1 MTFGAA
7 WTLKTE
13 LPPTRELNFHKIAE
27 FRKIR
32 KSTKKWSEKRPPGRD
47 KNRLCDPICLRVG
60 GLAAPAGTNM
70 CPCGSTMQKTS
81 KAGPPDTKKLIQDT
95 EKQRKTCM
103 ESAQKRP
110 SAEKERASCVRG
122 SKNTGEHHGRAA
134 GAPENRRR
142 ASEKTREEKRTTSY
156 TNDAKKHSRFP
167 ENQKTGPRHKKN
179 TEKPVLD
186 LLKLSSRLGGGDNL
200 DKIT

>member
-1 MTFGAA
+1 MV
-7 WTLKTE
+7 
-13 LPPTRELNFHKIAE
+13 
-27 FRKIR
+27 RKA
-32 KSTKKWSEKRPPGRD
+32 TPEGGG
-47 KNRLCDPICLRVG
+47 NRLGDPICLRIG
-60 GLAAPAGTNM
+60 GLAAPAGTNT

-81 KAGPPDTKKLIQDT
+81 KAGPPDTKKLIQET
-95 EKQRKTCM
+95 EKQRKTCL

-110 SAEKERASCVRG
+110 SAEKKCASCVRG

-134 GAPENRRR
+134 GAPENRRE

-167 ENQKTGPRHKKN
+167 ENQKIVQDTKN
-179 TEKPVLD
+179 TEKLALD

>member
-32 KSTKKWSEKRPPGRD
+32 KSTKKWSEKRPPGRG

-60 GLAAPAGTNM
+60 GLAAPAGTNT

-81 KAGPPDTKKLIQDT
+81 KAGPPDTNELIQDT
-95 EKQRKTCM
+95 EKQRKTCL
-103 ESAQKRP
+103 SAYP
-110 SAEKERASCVRG
+110 
-122 SKNTGEHHGRAA
+122 
-134 GAPENRRR
+134 
-142 ASEKTREEKRTTSY
+142 
-156 TNDAKKHSRFP
+156 
-167 ENQKTGPRHKKN
+167 GPRPNVGSQKNVIFYRFFLSESNKKVGN
-179 TEKPVLD
+179 
-186 LLKLSSRLGGGDNL
+186 
-200 DKIT
+200 

>member
-1 MTFGAA
+1 
-7 WTLKTE
+7 
-13 LPPTRELNFHKIAE
+13 
-27 FRKIR
+27 
-32 KSTKKWSEKRPPGRD
+32 
-47 KNRLCDPICLRVG
+47 
-60 GLAAPAGTNM
+60 
-70 CPCGSTMQKTS
+70 MQKTS

-95 EKQRKTCM
+95 EKQRKTCL

-110 SAEKERASCVRG
+110 SAEKERASFVRG

-167 ENQKTGPRHKKN
+167 ENQKNGPRHKKN